1 MSKIELNHIDK
12 FYGNN
17 HVLKDLNLVIDDG
30 EFMTLLGPSGC
41 GKTTTLR
48 VVAGLEKPQNG
59 TITMGDKLVVNAK
72 ELFFEEPGK
81 RGLNL
86 VFQSYALWPHMTV
99 FDNVAFGLTVKKLPK
114 PEIEEKVMNALERMQ
129 IGGFAKRYPAELS
142 GGQQQ
147 RVVRAQGTAFG
158 RAAVQLRRQAAH
170 RHALGDQTAAPRAGN
185 YHHLRDP
192 RPGGGPDHVHQDR
205 DFL

>member
-99 FDNVAFGLTVKKLPK
+99 FDNVAFGRRL
-114 PEIEEKVMNALERMQ
+114 R
-129 IGGFAKRYPAELS
+129 KR
-142 GGQQQ
+142 
-147 RVVRAQGTAFG
+147 
-158 RAAVQLRRQAAH
+158 
-170 RHALGDQTAAPRAGN
+170 
-185 YHHLRDP
+185 
-192 RPGGGPDHVHQDR
+192 
-205 DFL
+205 

>member
-142 GGQQQ
+142 GG
-147 RVVRAQGTAFG
+147 RSGI
-158 RAAVQLRRQAAH
+158 RR
-170 RHALGDQTAAPRAGN
+170 GD
-185 YHHLRDP
+185 
-192 RPGGGPDHVHQDR
+192 PGSGD
-205 DFL
+205 

>member
-114 PEIEEKVMNALERMQ
+114 PEIEKKVMNALERMQ

-147 RVVRAQGTAFG
+147 RVAIARAI
-158 RAAVQLRRQAAH
+158 VSEPKVL
-170 RHALGDQTAAPRAGN
+170 LLD
-185 YHHLRDP
+185 
-192 RPGGGPDHVHQDR
+192 
-205 DFL
+205 

>member
-72 ELFFEEPGK
+72 ELFL
-81 RGLNL
+81 RNR
-86 VFQSYALWPHMTV
+86 A
-99 FDNVAFGLTVKKLPK
+99 
-114 PEIEEKVMNALERMQ
+114 
-129 IGGFAKRYPAELS
+129 S
-142 GGQQQ
+142 GGS
-147 RVVRAQGTAFG
+147 TWCSNP
-158 RAAVQLRRQAAH
+158 
-170 RHALGDQTAAPRAGN
+170 TPC
-185 YHHLRDP
+185 
-192 RPGGGPDHVHQDR
+192 GPT
-205 DFL
+205 

>member
-86 VFQSYALWPHMTV
+86 VFQSYACLLYT
-99 FDNVAFGLTVKKLPK
+99 
-114 PEIEEKVMNALERMQ
+114 
-129 IGGFAKRYPAELS
+129 S
-142 GGQQQ
+142 
-147 RVVRAQGTAFG
+147 
-158 RAAVQLRRQAAH
+158 
-170 RHALGDQTAAPRAGN
+170 
-185 YHHLRDP
+185 
-192 RPGGGPDHVHQDR
+192 
-205 DFL
+205 

>member
-129 IGGFAKRYPAELS
+129 IGGFACPRSFPAASSSAWPSPGPLCPSPRYCFWTSRCP
-142 GGQQQ
+142 
-147 RVVRAQGTAFG
+147 T
-158 RAAVQLRRQAAH
+158 
-170 RHALGDQTAAPRAGN
+170 
-185 YHHLRDP
+185 
-192 RPGGGPDHVHQDR
+192 
-205 DFL
+205 